1 MKLIFPRTA
10 AFEIAEA
17 FAHCEIQRP
26 GLGLEFAS
34 SVDAACA
41 EIIRNPLAF
50 PPAYRTA
57 RKLHLRRFGH
67 TLYVLVLAEQIDVV
81 AVFQSNR
88 DPHKLRSRLEDES
101 A

>member
-1 MKLIFPRTA
+1 MKLIIRRTA

-26 GLGLEFAS
+26 GLGLEFAT

-41 EIIRNPLAF
+41 SIIRSPLSF
-50 PPAYRTA
+50 PLFYRSV
-57 RKLHLRRFGH
+57 RKMHLRRFRH
-67 TLYVLVLAEQIDVV
+67 TLYFVVLAERIEVI
-81 AVFQSNR
+81 AFFQSNR
-88 DPHKLRSRLEDES
+88 DPHQLRSRLEDES

>member
-1 MKLIFPRTA
+1 MKLIIRRTA

-26 GLGLEFAS
+26 GLGLEFAT

-41 EIIRNPLAF
+41 SIIRSPLSF
-50 PPAYRTA
+50 PLFYRSA
-57 RKLHLRRFGH
+57 RKMHLRRFRH
-67 TLYVLVLAEQIDVV
+67 TLYFVVLAERIEVI
-81 AVFQSNR
+81 AFFQSNR
-88 DPHKLRSRLEDES
+88 DPHQLRSRLEDES